1 MWGISFADGER
12 TMKANRISKGTV
24 VTGVI
29 GDDVHVI
36 GIRLL
41 EHALERAGF
50 KVVRLGVQVSQ
61 EEFVHAA
68 METKAD
74 AILISSLGGHA
85 KVFAA
90 GLREKCTESG
100 LAGIRLYIGGQL
112 LIRGMSW
119 EDIAKMYKEMGFDR
133 VYPPD
138 TKLSQAIIDLG
149 SDLQA

>member
-1 MWGISFADGER
+1 MGAVETSSW
-12 TMKANRISKGTV
+12 TV

-29 GDDVHVI
+29 GDDVHVM

-41 EHALERAGF
+41 EHALESAGF

-61 EEFVHAA
+61 EEFVQAA
-68 METKAD
+68 IETKAD

-85 KVFAA
+85 KVFTA
-90 GLREKCTESG
+90 GLRGKCTECG
-100 LAGIRLYIGGQL
+100 LAGIRLYLGGQL
-112 LIRGMSW
+112 LIRGMTW
-119 EDIAKMYKEMGFDR
+119 EEVRNMYVEMGFDR

-138 TKLSQAIIDLG
+138 TKLAQAVADLK

>member
-1 MWGISFADGER
+1 
-12 TMKANRISKGTV
+12 MKANEISKGTV

-68 METKAD
+68 IETKAD

-85 KVFAA
+85 KVFAE

-100 LAGIRLYIGGQL
+100 LAGIRLYLGGQL

-119 EDIAKMYKEMGFDR
+119 EEIRKMYQEMGFDR

>member
-1 MWGISFADGER
+1 M
-12 TMKANRISKGTV
+12 MKVNKISKGTV

-61 EEFVHAA
+61 EEFVNAA
-68 METKAD
+68 IETKAD
-74 AILISSLGGHA
+74 AILISSLGGHT
-85 KVFAA
+85 KVFAS
-90 GLREKCTESG
+90 GLRDKCTESG
-100 LAGIRLYIGGQL
+100 RADIRLYLGGQL

-119 EDIAKMYKEMGFDR
+119 KEIEKMYKEMGFNR

-138 TKLSQAIIDLG
+138 VKLSQAIIDLL
-149 SDLQA
+149 SDLQP